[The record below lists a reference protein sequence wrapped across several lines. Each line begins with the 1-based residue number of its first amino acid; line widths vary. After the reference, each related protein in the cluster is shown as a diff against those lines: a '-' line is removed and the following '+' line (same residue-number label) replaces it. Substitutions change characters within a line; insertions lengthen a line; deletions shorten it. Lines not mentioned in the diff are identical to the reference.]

1 MANSSVVNTAPTMV
15 LLQISCPSTGQG
27 SEKRFNNS
35 TLIGELKGKLE
46 LITGMLSSTM
56 DLGLYSKNN
65 TYICGLID
73 DNQPL
78 SAYNV
83 DEGMIL
89 EVSSSDPKSKVFD
102 MSDPNFQRFELD
114 EDDYDKRPGTVR
126 EFLKKNKLGAFSGQ
140 AVPPKVGE
148 DDGKEEAEKLS
159 VNSRCLVTIPNQPAR
174 KGAIMYIGTTDF
186 KLGYWVGI
194 RYDEPVGKNN
204 GSVNGKKYFEC
215 PEKYGGFVKPKNVE
229 MGDFPED
236 TYSDDEM

>member
-1 MANSSVVNTAPTMV
+1 MANSSVIDAAPTMV
-15 LLQISCPSTGQG
+15 LLQISCPTTGQG
-27 SEKRFNNS
+27 SEKRFNSS

-65 TYICGLID
+65 AYICGLTD

-83 DEGMIL
+83 DEGMTV
-89 EVSSSDPKSKVFD
+89 EVSSADPKSKVFD
-102 MSDPNFQRFELD
+102 MSDPNFQRYEID

-126 EFLKKNKLGAFSGQ
+126 EFLKKNKLGGYSGE
-140 AVPPKVGE
+140 AAPKPSE
-148 DDGKEEAEKLS
+148 DEGKEEAEKLTLD
-159 VNSRCLVTIPNQPAR
+159 SRCLVTILNQPAR
-174 KGAIMYIGTTDF
+174 KGVIKYIGKTDF
-186 KLGYWVGI
+186 KVGYWIGI
-194 RYDEPVGKNN
+194 RYDEPVGKND

-215 PEKYGGFVKPKNVE
+215 PGKYGGFVKPKNVE